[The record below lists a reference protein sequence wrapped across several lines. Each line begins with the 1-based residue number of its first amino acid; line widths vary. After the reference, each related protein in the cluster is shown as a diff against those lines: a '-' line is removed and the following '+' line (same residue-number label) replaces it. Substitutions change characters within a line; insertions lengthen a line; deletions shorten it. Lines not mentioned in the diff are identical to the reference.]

1 MRSVRLH
8 NVNARRLVVP
18 TIATVVAALASYAW
32 GWHYGRKAMDAYCG
46 HVINATSAMAH
57 AEALRLH
64 MAVRSANE
72 ANDAAQAERILKV
85 LVRGDVETIAQCQI
99 DSACVK
105 LFAGHAPDP
114 TLLSAA
120 QAIH

>member
-1 MRSVRLH
+1 M
-8 NVNARRLVVP
+8 NARRLLVT

-32 GWHYGRKAMDAYCG
+32 GWHYGHKAMDAYCG
-46 HVINATSAMAH
+46 HVISATSAMAH
-57 AEALRLH
+57 AEALKLH

-72 ANDAAQAERILKV
+72 SNDAAQAEQVLKV
-85 LVRGDVETIAQCQI
+85 LVRSDVDTIAQCQV
-99 DSACVK
+99 DPECVK

-120 QAIH
+120 RAIQ